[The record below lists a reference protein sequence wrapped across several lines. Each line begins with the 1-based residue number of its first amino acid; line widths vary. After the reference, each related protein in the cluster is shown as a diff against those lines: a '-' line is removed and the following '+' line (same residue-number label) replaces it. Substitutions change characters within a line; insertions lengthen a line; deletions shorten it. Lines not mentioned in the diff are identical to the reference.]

1 MTQPTPSRATTG
13 KTWTQVPTLA
23 QAVSD
28 WIAEEILNLRI
39 QPGKRLTEAEVA
51 NALGVSR
58 QPVREAMRV
67 LAEQGLLEIIP
78 RVGAVVAEIDPGFIV
93 EIYEARAMVESWL
106 IRRVVE
112 HASDEDLARFEAEFA
127 ALIEEYG
134 DYDPEFYDRAWE
146 VRVSLF
152 RLAGNDFV
160 TQLATDLRSRLRTF
174 PRVLRVDLDHFA
186 VYREHHSGVL
196 AACVARDADRAAL
209 LIEEYMTRNG
219 KRLAAILRADLQSAS
234 SDAE

>member
-13 KTWTQVPTLA
+13 STWTQVPTLA

-93 EIYEARAMVESWL
+93 EIYEAR
-106 IRRVVE
+106 
-112 HASDEDLARFEAEFA
+112 
-127 ALIEEYG
+127 
-134 DYDPEFYDRAWE
+134 
-146 VRVSLF
+146 
-152 RLAGNDFV
+152 
-160 TQLATDLRSRLRTF
+160 
-174 PRVLRVDLDHFA
+174 
-186 VYREHHSGVL
+186 
-196 AACVARDADRAAL
+196 
-209 LIEEYMTRNG
+209 
-219 KRLAAILRADLQSAS
+219 
-234 SDAE
+234 